1 MPDWIDEAQE
11 WQAKLLEAQ
20 IAQATVSSRQP
31 AAFICED
38 CGENIPEARRRL
50 VIGAQRCI
58 HCQERIEKNAR
69 HFRTR

>member
-38 CGENIPEARRRL
+38 CGENIPQARRRL
-50 VIGAQRCI
+50 AIGAQRCI

>member
-20 IAQATVSSRQP
+20 IAQATASSRQP

-50 VIGAQRCI
+50 LIGAQRCI

-69 HFRTR
+69 HFRTG